1 MESLSRLLAVA
12 LLCLPVA
19 FARAAESDPVAVKAP
34 PKIQAKLSVSGLGP
48 WRNREMRVALQRL
61 LGDQRGET
69 LDANA
74 VEDAAFLLMSALS
87 EDGYLKPVVEA
98 ELTRTDGTGITVRF
112 VGEDP
117 VALPRPLLVSTA
129 RFSVRRGVRY
139 HIASVTVTGLT
150 AVAPDLGRAF
160 FREDTTLLAAFAT
173 MPYSPARLKQAAN
186 ALRAEL
192 RDRGY
197 AEAFVAPPELKI
209 NDTDGAVAVAVVV
222 QEGPRWEVSSLALE
236 GGDAPDVPAFAT
248 EPYLGKSWS
257 QQWSQDLAAAIRR
270 SYYAGGYP
278 DVRVSVTRT
287 PGPEAADL
295 KPVAV
300 VARVESGPAVRVGTV
315 RFEGAVRSRPA
326 TLRSRVPQAD
336 GSPLNPLALEA
347 GRYRLSRLGIFDTL
361 DLRYAPAAGD
371 VRDPVYFV
379 RETRRWDANLLF
391 GYGSYEQWRAGIELQ
406 QHNLFGR
413 AHQSQLT
420 LVQSFK
426 SSRAD
431 YTYTIPGLIG
441 EELDGSVKLFGLR
454 REELAFLRQEYG
466 GTVTLRRPLPWAG
479 TSASAGYTYQRLRSA
494 DNQLASRALD
504 LSAVNAAS
512 LDLAVTR
519 DRRDNVLRPHRGY
532 RWFVRTEVADHS
544 LGSEVDFQRLE
555 FGAAWH
561 TAWGRSRWL
570 HLGFTHGVVT
580 NLGADDADIPVNK
593 RFFPG
598 GENSIRGYTDGEA
611 APRDAT
617 GAFRGAKSYALLNIE
632 LEQAITKNWSLIFF
646 TDALG
651 TAATLATY
659 PFDEQLYSVGIGLR
673 YQALIGPVRLEYG
686 RNLSPRA
693 LDPSG
698 TVQISLGFPF

>member
-12 LLCLPVA
+12 LFCAP
-19 FARAAESDPVAVKAP
+19 AALAHGAEADPVVAKTP
-34 PKIQAKLSVSGLGP
+34 PGIQAKLSVSGLGP
-48 WRNREMRVALQRL
+48 WRNRELRVALQRL

-74 VEDAAFLLMSALS
+74 VEDAAFLLMSALG

-98 ELTRTDGTGITVRF
+98 ELTRTDGTEITVRF

-117 VALPRPLLVSTA
+117 VALPRPLVVGSA
-129 RFSVRRGVRY
+129 RFNVRRGVRY
-139 HIASVTVTGLT
+139 HIASVTVTGLN
-150 AVAPDLGRAF
+150 AIAPDLGRAF
-160 FREDTTLLAAFAT
+160 FREDTTLLANFT
-173 MPYSPARLKQAAN
+173 TTPFSPARLKQAAN

-192 RDRGY
+192 RDLGY
-197 AEAFVAPPELKI
+197 AEALVAPPELKI
-209 NDTDGAVAVAVVV
+209 DDADGAVALAVVV
-222 QEGPRWEVSSLALE
+222 QEGPRWEVASLKVEDSA
-236 GGDAPDVPAFAT
+236 APGVPVFAT
-248 EPYLGKSWS
+248 APYLKKPWS
-257 QQWSQDLAAAIRR
+257 AQWSQDLASAIRR

-278 DVRVSVTRT
+278 DVRVTVTPT
-287 PGPEAADL
+287 PGAEAAGL

-300 VARVESGPAVRVGTV
+300 VARVDPGPAVRVGVV
-315 RFEGAVRSRPA
+315 RFEGAVRTRPA

-361 DLRYAPAAGD
+361 DLRYAPTAGD
-371 VRDPVYFV
+371 VRDPVYVV

-413 AHQSQLT
+413 AHQSQFT
-420 LVQSFK
+420 LVQSVK
-426 SSRAD
+426 SSRGD
-431 YTYTIPGLIG
+431 YTYTIPALIG
-441 EELDGSVKLFGLR
+441 EKLDGSVKLFGLR
-454 REELAFLRQEYG
+454 RRELAFLRQEYG
-466 GTVTLRRPLPWAG
+466 GTVTLSRPLPWAG
-479 TSASAGYTYQRLRSA
+479 TFASAGYTYQRLSSA
-494 DNQLASRALD
+494 DNQLATRALD
-504 LSAVNAAS
+504 LAAVNAAS

-519 DRRDNVLRPHRGY
+519 DRRDNALRPHRGY
-532 RWFVRTEVADHS
+532 RWFARTEVADHS
-544 LGSEVDFQRLE
+544 LGSEIDFQRLE
-555 FGAAWH
+555 FGGAWH
-561 TAWGRSRWL
+561 TSWGRSRWL

-580 NLGADDADIPVNK
+580 NLGSDDRDIPVNK
-593 RFFPG
+593 RFYPG

-617 GAFRGAKSYALLNIE
+617 GAFRGAKSYALLNVE
-632 LEQAITKNWSLIFF
+632 LEQAITKNWSVIFF

-659 PFDEQLYSVGIGLR
+659 PFDEQLYSAGIGLR
-673 YQALIGPVRLEYG
+673 YQTLIGPVRLEYG
-686 RNLSPRA
+686 RNLNPRA